1 VIVIR
6 KSKDEEEK
14 KIALFGCLEERMAPP
29 MGCSSS
35 HGAGSG
41 VAEAQESAKPQKVR
55 TAKWL
60 GKDIR
65 NVVRALY
72 LKYPDLTMI
81 DAVADRMEFDTD
93 VLDLRMKHM
102 VLG

>member
-1 VIVIR
+1 MCNIWNRGRLACVIVIR

-41 VAEAQESAKPQKVR
+41 VAEA
-55 TAKWL
+55 
-60 GKDIR
+60 
-65 NVVRALY
+65 
-72 LKYPDLTMI
+72 
-81 DAVADRMEFDTD
+81 
-93 VLDLRMKHM
+93 
-102 VLG
+102 